1 MSLSLSLLAQRDYR
15 ESPTNYNLFCNLRC
29 HIAKNILNSHDRVC
43 RLDRFSHLVNKDFFT
58 AYFFFTGFA
67 APRGKIV
74 VTGSLAA
81 GWRKT
86 GRDGAP
92 GMIRFTTDGVELY
105 WHPLAVDVGIVKAVL
120 VAGQADGVAC

>member
-1 MSLSLSLLAQRDYR
+1 MSSSLSLLAQRDYR

-67 APRGKIV
+67 APRGRIV

-81 GWRKT
+81 AKIHIPILRST
-86 GRDGAP
+86 RRSLSPANDGT
-92 GMIRFTTDGVELY
+92 RFS
-105 WHPLAVDVGIVKAVL
+105 
-120 VAGQADGVAC
+120 